1 MLLFKLINKC
11 YEVLVSLSSRSRKWS
26 CFRSSF
32 FKHLLYAILSMVC
45 LALEDRMHFLQ
56 LYVCTFFVVLYYL
69 CNHQHWCHVH
79 TIFHWRIR
87 LFVKTLR
94 PISIRKSCYT
104 ITWRNHEIE
113 SLTICCIIAYSSCIR
128 FTTFCD
134 VWHLVLQK
142 HLPKLMAWLD
152 MSPTEGLLMLTLKRE
167 CLSTFLL

>member
-69 CNHQHWCHVH
+69 CNHQHSCHVH
-79 TIFHWRIR
+79 TNWMIR
-87 LFVKTLR
+87 LFVETLR
-94 PISIRKSCYT
+94 PIRESSCYT

-134 VWHLVLQK
+134 VWHLVL
-142 HLPKLMAWLD
+142 
-152 MSPTEGLLMLTLKRE
+152 
-167 CLSTFLL
+167 